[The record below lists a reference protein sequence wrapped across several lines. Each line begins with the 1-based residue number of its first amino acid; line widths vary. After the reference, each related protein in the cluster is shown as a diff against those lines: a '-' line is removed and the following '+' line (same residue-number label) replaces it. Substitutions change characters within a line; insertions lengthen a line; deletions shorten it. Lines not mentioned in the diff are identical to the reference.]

1 MSRFLRTYEQAIEF
15 LFGRINYER
24 LSDGA
29 YSAGDLKLE
38 RMRQLLASIGHPQ
51 ERLPVVHIAGTK
63 GKGSTSVMTAEI
75 LSAAGYR
82 TGLFTSPHVSAFEER
97 MVVDGSR
104 PTPEHLVD
112 LVNRLIEPVDEMDH
126 GSTDGGPTYFELATA
141 LAWLYFL
148 DRGAEIAVLEVGL
161 GGRLDATNVC
171 HPLVTVITN
180 ISRDHTNIL
189 GSTIAQIAREK
200 AGIVKTGVPLVSGVA
215 PGAAGDVI
223 QEVCRSQQSALYRL
237 GEEIRWHPE
246 LADFPLATPDATATA
261 APWPIEVQ
269 TPWAPLRRIPVP
281 LRGTHQGDNTALS
294 VAAVDLVAQSG
305 LPVPADAVPA
315 GLAKVRWPARIEIVG
330 VDPIVVVDAAHNWAA
345 TAALVRTLDTQ
356 FSARRRLL
364 LFATTR
370 DKDVGGMLRLLLPQF
385 DTVILTQYQTN
396 PRCVPVHELAALVQ
410 ATSERA
416 SHVAADPASAW
427 RLARHLASASDLI
440 CVTGSFFIAAEL
452 RELILDDQRPRRS
465 ASAVV
470 QTKSEPAPRL

>member
-237 GEEIRWHPE
+237 GEEIRWRPD
-246 LADFPLATPDATATA
+246 LAESPRETPGATAAA

-269 TPWAPLRRIPVP
+269 TPWTPSRRVPVP
-281 LRGTHQGDNTALS
+281 LRGSHQGDNTALS

-305 LPVPADAVPA
+305 LPVPADAVPV
-315 GLAKVRWPARIEIVG
+315 GLARVRWPARIEVVG
-330 VDPIVVVDAAHNWAA
+330 VSPTVVVDAAHNWAA
-345 TAALVRTLDTQ
+345 TAALVRTLETQ

-364 LFATTR
+364 IFATTR
-370 DKDVGGMLRLLLPQF
+370 DKDVGGMLRLLLPRF

-427 RLARHLASASDLI
+427 RLARHLASASDLV
-440 CVTGSFFIAAEL
+440 CVTGSIFIAAEL
-452 RELILDDQRPRRS
+452 RELILDDQRPRRP